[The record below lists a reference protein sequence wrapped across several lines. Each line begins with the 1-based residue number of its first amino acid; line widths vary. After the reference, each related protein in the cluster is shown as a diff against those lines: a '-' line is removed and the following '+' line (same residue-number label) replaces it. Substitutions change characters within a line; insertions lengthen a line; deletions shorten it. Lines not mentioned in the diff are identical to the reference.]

1 VSADSL
7 RDQTVSDDPK
17 TADTAITLRPSGT
30 LARKNETPEQLRAS
44 IEATRDR
51 LRASLQTLE
60 HDLGALGRWKQT
72 VRRHP
77 ALTIGGM
84 FVAGYLLG
92 RLWGRR

>member
-1 VSADSL
+1 VSGDSQ
-7 RDQTVSDDPK
+7 RDQTVSDDHHS
-17 TADTAITLRPSGT
+17 AGTAITLRPSGI
-30 LARKNETPEQLRAS
+30 LERKNETPEQLRAS

-51 LRASLQTLE
+51 LRVSLQTLE

-72 VRRHP
+72 VRKHP